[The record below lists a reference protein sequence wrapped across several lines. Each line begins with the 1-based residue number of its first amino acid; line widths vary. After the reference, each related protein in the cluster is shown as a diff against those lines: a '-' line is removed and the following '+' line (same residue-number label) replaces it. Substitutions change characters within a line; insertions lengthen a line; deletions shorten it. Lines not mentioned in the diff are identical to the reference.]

1 MKARS
6 NDWYK
11 KGWSLD
17 VKGQSW
23 TEHTKEQVDF
33 IIKNLELTGTE
44 RVLDLACGYGRHSL
58 ELARRGYHV
67 VGVDITKEFIEDARM
82 EARRENLTAEFVLSD
97 IRDVSFHSEFDVV
110 LNMADGAIGYLE
122 NEDENLKIFDIV
134 SRALK
139 PGGLHFMDIM
149 SADYADTHYPSQL
162 WDAGDNG
169 LTLSL
174 FEWNKATNILI
185 YGQNDFYF
193 GDVLHSPHF
202 ECGDPIRLYH
212 SAEIDE
218 IMKQRGMAVIKMY
231 CDYDG
236 TPASANGLQLM
247 TISKKIQR
255 A

>member
-1 MKARS
+1 MPSRR
-6 NDWYK
+6 
-11 KGWSLD
+11 LF
-17 VKGQSW
+17 Q
-23 TEHTKEQVDF
+23 
-33 IIKNLELTGTE
+33 TG
-44 RVLDLACGYGRHSL
+44 
-58 ELARRGYHV
+58 V
-67 VGVDITKEFIEDARM
+67 VTP
-82 EARRENLTAEFVLSD
+82 TS
-97 IRDVSFHSEFDVV
+97 FDVV

-122 NEDENLKIFDIV
+122 NEAENLKIFDVV

-149 SADYADTHYPSQL
+149 SADYADTHYPCRL
-162 WDAGDNG
+162 WDAGDQG

-185 YGQNDFYF
+185 YGQNDFRF
-193 GDVLHSPHF
+193 GDVLYAPHF

-218 IMKQRGMAVIKMY
+218 IMKKRGMATIKKY

-247 TISKKIQR
+247 TISKKQR